1 MPIAQLDRASVS
13 GTDDS
18 GSTPD
23 RHNSV
28 EICLYMIVS
37 LIYESVCFFFN
48 KKSIINKSILWELV
62 LWQTVFFVKL

>member
-37 LIYESVCFFFN
+37 LVYESVCFFLI
-48 KKSIINKSILWELV
+48 KKV
-62 LWQTVFFVKL
+62 